1 MSGHRTLRVGV
12 IGAGAFAR
20 ACHLPGLLSHPRAEV
35 AMICGRDRGRTQS
48 MAEEFGVPSTTLD
61 PEELCASS
69 QLDAVTICTPNDVH
83 SRHALLAL
91 KHGKH
96 VLCEKPLGL
105 AVRDAEE
112 MANAANARK
121 LVHQVGFTFRH
132 LFGVQELQRRVKA
145 GDIGEPLLLRMH
157 HEYFDGL
164 AGTTEVRWQHRRD
177 VAGGGVLY
185 DSGSHLFDLAR
196 FILGPV
202 MAIRAD
208 LHCTRRPDVDTDDV
222 ATVGFRCVSGA
233 AGEWFASRITPARR
247 PNAVQVVGREG
258 ALEALIS
265 RGGFDALNRS
275 SRSGWQEVS
284 LPEQARDGRF
294 HALDRMMH
302 GFVDACLQ
310 GRSGDGAAS
319 FDDGLA
325 VQRLIAAA
333 EEAAKSDRWISL
345 DPPS

>member
-1 MSGHRTLRVGV
+1 MSGRRKLRVGV

-35 AMICGRDRGRTQS
+35 AMICGRERKRTQS
-48 MAEEFGVPSTTLD
+48 LADEFGVPSTTLD
-61 PEELCASS
+61 PAELCASG
-69 QLDAVTICTPNDVH
+69 QLDAVTICTPNDLH

-105 AVRDAEE
+105 TVRDAEE
-112 MANAANARK
+112 MANAANAQK

-132 LFGVQELQRRVKA
+132 LFGVQELRRRVKM
-145 GDIGEPLLLRMH
+145 GDIGEPLLLRVH
-157 HEYFDGL
+157 HQYFDGL
-164 AGTTEVRWQHRRD
+164 AGPTEVRWQHRRD

-208 LHCTRRPDVDTDDV
+208 LHCSRRPGVDTDDV
-222 ATVGFRCVSGA
+222 ATVGLRYVSGA
-233 AGEWFASRITPARR
+233 AGEWFASRITPARG
-247 PNAVQVVGREG
+247 PNSVQVVGRDG

-265 RGGFDALNRS
+265 RGGFDALSRS

-294 HALDRMMH
+294 HALGRMMH

-310 GRSGDGAAS
+310 DRICESAAS

-333 EEAAKSDRWISL
+333 EEAAKSGRWVGLEPAS
-345 DPPS
+345 